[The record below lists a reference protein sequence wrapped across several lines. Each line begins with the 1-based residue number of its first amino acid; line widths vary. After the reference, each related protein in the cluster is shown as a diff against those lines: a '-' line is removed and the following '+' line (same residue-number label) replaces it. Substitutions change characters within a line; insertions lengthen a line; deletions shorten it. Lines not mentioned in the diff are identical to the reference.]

1 MLQSMSRA
9 GDCFDNAML
18 ESLSAKLKR
27 DTPHGRRFRTH
38 GEARTAVFEWI
49 KFWYQRTKPH
59 GPRAYVSPEAF
70 EATAGA
76 V

>member
-18 ESLSAKLKR
+18 ESLSAKPKR
-27 DTPHGRRFRTH
+27 DTPQGLRFRTH

-49 KFWYQRTKPH
+49 KSGTSER
-59 GPRAYVSPEAF
+59 SS
-70 EATAGA
+70 TAHA
-76 V
+76 PM